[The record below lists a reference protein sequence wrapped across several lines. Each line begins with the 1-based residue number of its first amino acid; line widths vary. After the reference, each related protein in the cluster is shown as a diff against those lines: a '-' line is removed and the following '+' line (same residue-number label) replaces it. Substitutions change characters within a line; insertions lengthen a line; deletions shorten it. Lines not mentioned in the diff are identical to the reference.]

1 MSIKENESILEL
13 VNPTMEYKEQVMNY
27 RKIFLE
33 NNESLDG
40 CSGLEEC
47 EIYEEWI
54 DFDNR
59 LFKKYG
65 KEYVPSTVYLAIRK
79 SDNKLV
85 GIIDFRHRLSEFLL
99 NYGGNIGY
107 SVLPEERR
115 KGYAK
120 EMLRQVLKYCKEY
133 GLHRVLVTC
142 DKDNI
147 GSYKTIQSNGGILE
161 NEVID
166 KVNLSKSGVIQRY
179 WISLKKR
186 FAYSTGKRD
195 SIIEIERKIKSIN
208 NEDFIGDIYLNNFK
222 KVTIPYMLE
231 NGVCLQ
237 DNNYKWLEFYN
248 YNAKVLLTAMYN
260 QNNEIIEWYFD
271 IAREIGKEN
280 DVPYEDDLY
289 LDVVVTSTGEII
301 LLDEEEIKAA
311 LGRMEI
317 TILEYESAYREAD
330 KLMDRLKGKKDKLQE
345 FTNRYLK
352 IMMGEE

>member
-1 MSIKENESILEL
+1 MSIKGNESILEL

-27 RKIFLE
+27 RKVFLE
-33 NNESLDG
+33 NNESFDG

-47 EIYEEWI
+47 ETYEEWI

-59 LFKKYG
+59 LSKKYG
-65 KEYVPSTVYLAIRK
+65 KGYTPSTVYLAIRK

-120 EMLRQVLKYCKEY
+120 EMLKLVLEYCKEY

-147 GSYKTIQSNGGILE
+147 GSYKTIQANGGILE

-166 KVNLSKSGVIQRY
+166 EVNLSESGVIQRY
-179 WISLKKR
+179 WIRLKKR
-186 FAYSTGKRD
+186 FADSVGKRD
-195 SIIEIERKIKSIN
+195 NVIEIEQKIKSIN
-208 NEDFIGDIYLNNFK
+208 NEDFVGDIYLNNFK
-222 KVTIPYMLE
+222 KVVTPYMLE

-237 DNNYKWLEFYN
+237 DNNYKWLEFYD

-271 IAREIGKEN
+271 IARSIGKEN
-280 DVPYEDDLY
+280 NIPYEDDLY
-289 LDVVVTSTGEII
+289 LDVLIKSNGEIV
-301 LLDEEEIKAA
+301 LLDENELKEAYER
-311 LGRMEI
+311 LEI
-317 TILEYESAYREAD
+317 TKEEYDEAYKTAFN
-330 KLMDRLKGKKDKLQE
+330 K
-345 FTNRYLK
+345 
-352 IMMGEE
+352 

>member
-1 MSIKENESILEL
+1 MSIKGNESIIKL

-27 RKIFLE
+27 RKVFLE
-33 NNESLDG
+33 NNESFDG

-47 EIYEEWI
+47 ETYEEWI

-59 LFKKYG
+59 LSKKYG
-65 KEYVPSTVYLAIRK
+65 KEYAPSTVYLAIRK

-85 GIIDFRHRLSEFLL
+85 GIIDFRHTLSEFLL

-120 EMLRQVLKYCKEY
+120 EMLRLVLEYCKEY

-166 KVNLSKSGVIQRY
+166 KVNLSESGVIQRY

-186 FAYSTGKRD
+186 FADSVGKRENV
-195 SIIEIERKIKSIN
+195 IEIEQKIKSIN
-208 NEDFIGDIYLNNFK
+208 SENFIGDIYLNNFK
-222 KVTIPYMLE
+222 KVATPYILE

-237 DNNYKWLEFYN
+237 DSNYKWLEFYD
-248 YNAKVLLTAMYN
+248 YNAKILLTAMYN

-271 IAREIGKEN
+271 IARSIGKEN
-280 DVPYEDDLY
+280 NIPYEDDLY
-289 LDVVVTSTGEII
+289 LDVLVTSNGEII
-301 LLDEEEIKAA
+301 LLDEDELKEAYER
-311 LGRMEI
+311 LEI
-317 TILEYESAYREAD
+317 TKEEYDEAYNIANDLIQKVKGNEE
-330 KLMDRLKGKKDKLQE
+330 KLKQ
-345 FTNRYLK
+345 FTNNYLDDMLK
-352 IMMGEE
+352 E

>member
-1 MSIKENESILEL
+1 MSIKVNESILKL
-13 VNPTMEYKEQVMNY
+13 IKPTMEYKAQVMNY
-27 RKIFLE
+27 RKVFLE
-33 NNESLDG
+33 GNESFDG

-47 EIYEEWI
+47 ETYEEWI
-54 DFDNR
+54 DFSNR
-59 LFKKYG
+59 LSKKYG
-65 KEYVPSTVYLAIRK
+65 KEYIPSTVYLAIRK

-120 EMLRQVLKYCKEY
+120 EMLRLVLKYCKEY

-142 DKDNI
+142 DKNNI
-147 GSYKTIQSNGGILE
+147 GSYKTIQANGGILE

-166 KVNLSKSGVIQRY
+166 EVNLSKSGVIQRY

-186 FAYSTGKRD
+186 FADSVGKRN
-195 SIIEIERKIKSIN
+195 SIIEIEQKIKSIN

-222 KVTIPYMLE
+222 KVVTPYMLE

-271 IAREIGKEN
+271 IARSIGKEN
-280 DVPYEDDLY
+280 NIPYEDDLY
-289 LDVVVTSTGEII
+289 LDVLVKPNGEII
-301 LLDEEEIKAA
+301 LLDEDELKEAYER
-311 LGRMEI
+311 LEI
-317 TILEYESAYREAD
+317 TKEEYDETYKVANDLIEKVKGNEE
-330 KLMDRLKGKKDKLQE
+330 KLKQFTDNYLNNMLKE
-345 FTNRYLK
+345 
-352 IMMGEE
+352 

>member
-1 MSIKENESILEL
+1 MSIKGNENILKL

-27 RKIFLE
+27 RKVFLE
-33 NNESLDG
+33 NDESFDG

-47 EIYEEWI
+47 ETYEEWI

-59 LFKKYG
+59 LSKKYG
-65 KEYVPSTVYLAIRK
+65 KGYTPSTVYLAIRK

-120 EMLRQVLKYCKEY
+120 EMLKLVLGYCKEY

-147 GSYKTIQSNGGILE
+147 GSYKTIQANGGILE

-166 KVNLSKSGVIQRY
+166 EVNLSESGVIQRY
-179 WISLKKR
+179 WIILKKR
-186 FAYSTGKRD
+186 FADSVGKRD
-195 SIIEIERKIKSIN
+195 NVIEIEQKIKSIN

-222 KVTIPYMLE
+222 KVVTPYMLE

-237 DNNYKWLEFYN
+237 DNNYKWLEFYD

-271 IAREIGKEN
+271 IARSIGKEN
-280 DVPYEDDLY
+280 NIPYEDDLY
-289 LDVVVTSTGEII
+289 LDVLVKSNGEIV
-301 LLDEEEIKAA
+301 LLDEDEIKEAYER
-311 LGRMEI
+311 LEI
-317 TILEYESAYREAD
+317 TKEEYDEAYKTANDLINKVKGNKEKLRQFTD
-330 KLMDRLKGKKDKLQE
+330 KYLNDMLKE
-345 FTNRYLK
+345 
-352 IMMGEE
+352 